1 MSNARFS
8 AVAPFVTVVV
18 AAAALLVSA
27 CGRLDTAT
35 AGDSDSGAVAGRGG
49 EPESAAMTETGSD
62 YSSIDYD
69 GEPGP
74 SALRGDRLA
83 PEFPPPLIDP
93 ELIVSGGVPPDA
105 IVPVDDPTFM
115 AVADVRFL
123 QPSEAV
129 IVVEAGTDDD
139 TDHDTVQD
147 RVVKAYPV
155 QILIWHEIVNDV
167 IGGVPVSVTYCP
179 LCNSAV
185 AFERKLGGRLLD
197 FGTSGELY
205 QSALVMYDRQTES
218 LWAHFNGR
226 GLVGHYAGAELT
238 VVPAQTLSFEQ
249 LVQEHPDALV
259 LTRDTG
265 ASRAYGVNPYTGYD
279 DEQSEPFGAFFAGE
293 VDARLDPKARVV
305 GLVIGR
311 TEPVAVR
318 ITDIEQP
325 SVIEVPGS
333 DGAKSDAA
341 NVVVFHQP
349 GLASALD
356 RAAVAT
362 GRDVGQTG
370 VFVPRADGEELTFR
384 ATDGGF
390 VDEETGSVWTL
401 AGEAVQGPLAGF
413 RLEPVPHLNTFWFAW
428 SAYYPE
434 TGVQET

>member
-1 MSNARFS
+1 MSNDRFS
-8 AVAPFVTVVV
+8 AVAPAVTVVV

-27 CGRLDTAT
+27 CGMLDTAT
-35 AGDSDSGAVAGRGG
+35 AGDSDPDAVAGRGG
-49 EPESAAMTETGSD
+49 EPESAAMAETGSD

-69 GEPGP
+69 REPGP
-74 SALRGDRLA
+74 SALRGDRFA

-105 IVPVDDPTFM
+105 IVPVDSPTFM

-129 IVVEAGTDDD
+129 IVVEAGIDDD
-139 TDHDTVQD
+139 THD
-147 RVVKAYPV
+147 REVKAYPV
-155 QILIWHEIVNDV
+155 QIMIWHEIVNDV

-185 AFERKLGGRLLD
+185 AFERQLGDRLLD

-238 VVPAQTLSFEQ
+238 VVPAQTMSFEQ

-279 DEQSEPFGAFFAGE
+279 DERSEPFDPFFAGE
-293 VDARLDPKARVV
+293 VDPRLDPKARVV

-311 TEPVAVR
+311 AEPMAVR

-333 DGAKSDAA
+333 DGAGTDSA
-341 NVVVFHQP
+341 NFVVFHKP

-390 VDEETGSVWTL
+390 VDEETGSVWTI
-401 AGEAVQGPLAGF
+401 AGEAVDGPLAGF

-434 TGVQET
+434 TGVQKT

>member
-1 MSNARFS
+1 MSNTRFS
-8 AVAPFVTVVV
+8 AVVPSVTVVVV
-18 AAAALLVSA
+18 AAAFLLSA

-35 AGDSDSGAVAGRGG
+35 AGESDSGAAADRGG
-49 EPESAAMTETGSD
+49 EPESSAVAGTGID

-129 IVVEAGTDDD
+129 IVVEAGTEDD
-139 TDHDTVQD
+139 TEKD
-147 RVVKAYPV
+147 REVKAYPV
-155 QILIWHEIVNDV
+155 QIMIWHEIVNDV

-185 AFERKLGGRLLD
+185 AFERQLGDRLLD

-238 VVPAQTLSFEQ
+238 VVPAQTMSFEQ
-249 LVQEHPDALV
+249 LVEEHPNALV

-265 ASRAYGVNPYTGYD
+265 AGRAYGVNPYTGYD
-279 DEQSEPFGAFFAGE
+279 DEQSDPFDAFFAGE

-305 GLVIGR
+305 GLVVGHD
-311 TEPVAVR
+311 EPVAVR
-318 ITDIEQP
+318 ITDIDRS

-333 DGAKSDAA
+333 DAAGTDAG
-341 NVVVFHQP
+341 NLVVFHQP

-370 VFVPRADGEELTFR
+370 VFVPRADGGELRFR

-390 VDEETGSVWTL
+390 VDEETGSVWTI
-401 AGEAVQGPLAGF
+401 AGEAVEGPLAGS

-428 SAYYPE
+428 SAYYPNTE
-434 TGVQET
+434 IQET